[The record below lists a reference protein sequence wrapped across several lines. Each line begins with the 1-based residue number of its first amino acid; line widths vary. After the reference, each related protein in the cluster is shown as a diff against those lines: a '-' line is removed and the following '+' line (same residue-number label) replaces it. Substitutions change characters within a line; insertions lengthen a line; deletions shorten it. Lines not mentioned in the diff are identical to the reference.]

1 MDRKVGHVDSEGWA
15 AMFKSVTFDRVAA
28 MSRQPGRIGNRD
40 DLELV
45 RLATLA
51 ASSHN
56 TQPWRFSLGEQAI
69 SIQPDRTRQCPVVDP
84 ADAHLYRSLGCAAEN
99 LVQAASLQG
108 YAATVDYDA
117 VADAVV
123 VSIDAVP
130 GVPATELSR
139 ALVTRQCNRGMY
151 DGTPVIPEH
160 IALLM
165 GAGTGRE
172 VRCLILTDTAEI
184 SAVSELVERGNVAQ
198 LTDAAFREE
207 LLNWLRFNP
216 AAALRKRDGLAGRVN
231 RQPPLPTVIG
241 KIMAPRL
248 INAAAQAKAD
258 SARLASSAGVAIFLA
273 STDTKEAWV
282 EAGRAYERFALQA
295 ELLDI
300 RSAFLNQP
308 IEVPAL
314 RDELRSLL
322 HTTEEPQLLVR
333 FGHGARAPYSLRRP
347 PREVIVD

>member
-1 MDRKVGHVDSEGWA
+1 
-15 AMFKSVTFDRVAA
+15 MFKSVTYDRVAA
-28 MSRQPGRIGNRD
+28 ISRQPGRIGYRD
-40 DLELV
+40 NEELV

-56 TQPWRFSLGEQAI
+56 TQPWRFRIGEQSI

-108 YAATVDYDA
+108 YAATVNYDDG
-117 VADAVV
+117 ADAVV

-130 GVPATELSR
+130 GVPATDLSR

-172 VRCLILTDTAEI
+172 VRCLILTGTAEM
-184 SAVSELVERGNVAQ
+184 SALSELVERGNVAQ
-198 LTDAAFREE
+198 LTDGAFREE

-231 RQPPLPTVIG
+231 RQPPLPTMLG
-241 KIMAPRL
+241 KIMAPVL

-258 SARLASSAGVAIFLA
+258 RARLASSAGVAIFLA
-273 STDTKEAWV
+273 STNTKEAWV

-314 RDELRSLL
+314 RDELRSVL
-322 HTTEEPQLLVR
+322 HITEDPQLLVR
-333 FGHGARAPYSLRRP
+333 FGHGPRAPYSLRRP
-347 PREVIVD
+347 PQDVIVD

>member
-1 MDRKVGHVDSEGWA
+1 
-15 AMFKSVTFDRVAA
+15 MFKSVTYDRAAA
-28 MSRQPGRIGNRD
+28 MSRQPGRVGHRD
-40 DLELV
+40 NLELV

-56 TQPWRFSLGEQAI
+56 TQPWLFLVGEQSI
-69 SIQPDRTRQCPVVDP
+69 SIQPDRARRCPVVDP

-99 LVQAASLQG
+99 LVHAASLQG
-108 YAATVDYDA
+108 CAATVHYDEL
-117 VADAVV
+117 ADAVV
-123 VSIDAVP
+123 VSMDAVP
-130 GVPATELSR
+130 GMQATELSR
-139 ALVTRQCNRGMY
+139 ALVTRQCSRGMY

-160 IALLM
+160 IDLLM
-165 GAGTGRE
+165 RAGTGRE
-172 VRCLILTDTAEI
+172 VRCLILTDTVRM
-184 SAVSELVERGNVAQ
+184 SAVSELVERGNIAQ
-198 LTDAAFREE
+198 LTDGAFRKE

-216 AAALRKRDGLAGRVN
+216 GAALRRRDGLAGRVN
-231 RQPPLPTVIG
+231 RQPPLPTALG
-241 KIMAPRL
+241 MIMAPVL
-248 INAAAQAKAD
+248 VTAAGQAKAD

-273 STDTKEAWV
+273 SSDTKEAWV
-282 EAGRAYERFALQA
+282 ESGRAYERFALQA

-314 RDELRSLL
+314 RDELRSFL

-347 PREVIVD
+347 PREVILD

>member
-1 MDRKVGHVDSEGWA
+1 
-15 AMFKSVTFDRVAA
+15 MFKSVAYDRVAG

-40 DLELV
+40 NLELV

-56 TQPWRFSLGEQAI
+56 TQPWRFRIGEQSI
-69 SIQPDRTRQCPVVDP
+69 SIQPDQTRQCPVVDP
-84 ADAHLYRSLGCAAEN
+84 TDAHLYRSLGCAAEN
-99 LVQAASLQG
+99 LVQAASVQG
-108 YAATVDYDA
+108 YAATANYDH

-123 VSIDAVP
+123 VSVGEGI

-160 IALLM
+160 IALLI

-172 VRCLILTDTAEI
+172 VRCVILTDTAEI
-184 SAVSELVERGNVAQ
+184 SAVSELVARGNVEQ
-198 LTDAAFREE
+198 LTDGAFREE

-216 AAALRKRDGLAGRVN
+216 GAALRTRDGLAGRVN
-231 RQPPLPTVIG
+231 QQPPLPTVLG
-241 KIMAPRL
+241 KIMAPVL
-248 INAAAQAKAD
+248 INASAQAKAD
-258 SARLASSAGVAIFLA
+258 SARLSSSAGVAIFLA
-273 STDTKEAWV
+273 ATDTKEAWV
-282 EAGRAYERFALQA
+282 EVGRAYERFALQA

-322 HTTEEPQLLVR
+322 HTSEEPQLLVR

-347 PREVIVD
+347 PREVIVA